1 MKLSL
6 KIKSSNFNTFL
17 QKLHSLSQI
26 DDVVKIKITEDKT
39 LMYSMVSNESAVLAL
54 KSYTVK
60 TSDIFEN
67 FNKSETFDFIITSA
81 GKFVKNLRFFNTE
94 LQIKLELNCKT
105 LPDDVET
112 LQVRSAQ
119 FINGKLKI
127 STVGG
132 EQFKIRDLNIAGLDK
147 RLNPKLSKW
156 SFKMSNEDFS
166 NVKKLSSINSEDKI
180 FNITVQNGKVSV
192 SELAKWELEV
202 DEISQKNEQLVF
214 SKKYL
219 SNIND
224 GKEFVYFTVFETF
237 ILIKDEDSNLMLS
250 FEQDFSDQD

>member
-6 KIKSSNFNTFL
+6 KIKSANFNSFL

-26 DDVVKIKITEDKT
+26 DDVVKIKIEEDKT
-39 LMYSMVSNESAVLAL
+39 LIYSMVSNESAVLAL
-54 KSYTVK
+54 KSYTLK

-67 FNKSETFDFIITSA
+67 FNKSETFDFIVTSA
-81 GKFVKNLRFFNTE
+81 GKFVKNLKFFNTE
-94 LQIKLELNCKT
+94 LQIKLDLTCKR
-105 LPDDVET
+105 LADNQEVMH
-112 LQVRSAQ
+112 VRSAQ
-119 FINGKLKI
+119 FTNGKLKI

-132 EQFKIRDLNIAGLDK
+132 EEFKIRDLTIAALDK

-156 SFKMSNEDFS
+156 SFKISNEDFS
-166 NVKKLSSINSEDKI
+166 NVKKLSSINSEEKI
-180 FNITVQNGKVSV
+180 FNITVQSGKVLIN
-192 SELAKWELEV
+192 ELSKWELEV
-202 DEISQKNEQLVF
+202 DEISQKDEQLVF

-219 SNIND
+219 SNINE
-224 GKEFVYFTVFETF
+224 GKEFVNFTIFETF